1 MNKILTVATREFV
14 ETVRTRAF
22 FLSVVLMPLMI
33 MLGIFGTSWVGNIS
47 KSEKLPTRTLAVYDG
62 HGDVW
67 SRFEQAVEAWNTEN
81 PNRRFSVERLPDA
94 GDAVDDARQR
104 ILAGALY
111 AYIVIPRDAVD
122 AAGPCTVGRQDQ
134 QLETGRRIE
143 QFAYDA
149 VVAVRFAASELD
161 RERVQQLQR
170 PVPIQTVD
178 LQTGQQRKDDIMVRV
193 LTPFAF
199 MFMLVMATFGISQGL
214 LTSVIEEKSSRV
226 VEVLLSAI
234 SPTQLMAGKI
244 LGMVLVGLLLLT
256 VWGFAG
262 FYGARAQQMGHLVTG
277 GRLVYV
283 ALYFVPGFLLSAALL
298 AAIGSAVNELKEAQ
312 SLSFP
317 ISLLTMIPMIFWFY
331 ITEHPSSW
339 ISIVL
344 SYIPPITPFV
354 MILRLCADP
363 ETPLW
368 QVVTTLLT
376 LWLAVLVAI
385 WAAGKIFRV
394 GVLMYGK
401 PPSIGELIKWVQYR

>member
-1 MNKILTVATREFV
+1 MSKILTVATREFV

-33 MLGIFGTSWVGNIS
+33 MLGIFGTRWVGDIS
-47 KSEKLPTRTLAVYDG
+47 KSEKLPTRTLAVFDG
-62 HGDVW
+62 HGELLP
-67 SRFEQAVEAWNTEN
+67 RFEQAVEAWNTEN
-81 PNRRFSVERLPDA
+81 PNRIFAVERLADA
-94 GDAVDDARQR
+94 ADAVDDARRR

-111 AYIVIPRDAVD
+111 AYIVIPREAVD
-122 AAGPCTVGRQDQ
+122 AVAPCTVARQDQ

-143 QFAYDA
+143 QFAYESI
-149 VVAVRFAASELD
+149 VAVRFAASELD
-161 RERVQQLQR
+161 RARVQQLQR
-170 PVPIQTVD
+170 PVPMQTVD
-178 LQTGQQRKDDIMVRV
+178 LQTGQKRKDDMMVRV

-339 ISIVL
+339 ISVAL
-344 SYIPPITPFV
+344 SYVPPITPFV

-363 ETPLW
+363 ETPVW